1 MAPTAARS
9 CTSPPPPSPGSAA
22 RLRAY
27 ALAAALAL
35 GGCGGDLLAPPPP
48 PVAYV
53 DLVASGRLASFDGVA
68 AGDEVA
74 CDDEMRFAVAIAPG
88 AEVRVPVELG
98 DDPELELAACGTAPG
113 ARLRLEVRGSAGL
126 ASELE
131 LPVDASAWHER
142 RLDLAVHARRRV
154 DLRLRA
160 EGPAGARVLVSD
172 LHVRHRPPPEPH
184 ERRPDRSGP
193 PPVLLVSLD
202 TLRADALGPEA
213 TPALSAFAERAE
225 RWAPHYAAASWTKP
239 SHASLLTGYP
249 PEVHGAQLEPQPIR
263 PGVPTLA
270 ERFAA
275 AGYRTAG
282 LVYDCEWLDPKWGF
296 DRGFGEYRVMPWNA
310 GTAVRSSVDWMVGH
324 RDEPFFYFLHLF
336 TPHSDRAVLPYE
348 GEGVDRG
355 TVEERFGVED
365 YGCRDGA
372 CASQLLHRLNEGL
385 APLPGEEEI
394 LRHLYGEGVA
404 TTDAALGR
412 LFRDL
417 DAAGLF
423 DRLLIVVTSDHGE
436 AFFEHGLVLHSTL
449 HREVLE
455 VPLLVKWPAGSP
467 HAQRAGTRRD
477 LPSSAIDVAPTLLAA
492 AGIAAG
498 SEKTRLPGT
507 PLPER
512 SAIVPIFAGTTS
524 KSILTRRFH
533 AIFRPGGDGVAEAAE
548 LYDLLDDPAERNDL
562 ASAPSPEAAETLTR
576 LRRRLVE
583 HLEET
588 RRTAA
593 ALGVAAGEP
602 AAEVELTPEERRR
615 LEGLGYLN

>member
-1 MAPTAARS
+1 M
-9 CTSPPPPSPGSAA
+9 
-22 RLRAY
+22 
-27 ALAAALAL
+27 LAAALVL
-35 GGCGGDLLAPPPP
+35 GACGSDLLAPPPP

-68 AGDEVA
+68 AGDEIA

-88 AEVRVPVELG
+88 AEVRIPVELG
-98 DDPELELAACGTAPG
+98 DDPELELAACATAPD

-131 LPVDASAWHER
+131 LPVDSTAWHAR
-142 RLDLAVHARRRV
+142 RLDLAAHARRRV

-160 EGPAGARVLVSD
+160 EGPAGARLLVSD
-172 LHVRHRPPPEPH
+172 LHVRHRRWPGVARAAPVG
-184 ERRPDRSGP
+184 RRSDRSG

-213 TPALSAFAERAE
+213 TPALAAFAGRAE

-249 PEVHGAQLEPQPIR
+249 PEVHGAQLESQPIR
-263 PGVPTLA
+263 PEVPTLA

-296 DRGFGEYRVMPWNA
+296 ARGFAEYRAMPWHA
-310 GTAVRSSVDWMVGH
+310 GAAVRAGVDWMADN

-355 TVEERFGVED
+355 SVEERFGIED

-394 LRHLYGEGVA
+394 LWHLYREGVA

-412 LFRDL
+412 LFHDL

-436 AFFEHGLVLHSTL
+436 AFFEHGAVLHSTL
-449 HREVLE
+449 HREILE

-467 HAQRAGTRRD
+467 HAERAGTRRD

-498 SEKTRLPGT
+498 SEAAPLPGT
-507 PLPER
+507 PLPTR
-512 SAIVPIFAGTTS
+512 SAVTPIFAGTTS

-533 AIFRPGGDGVAEAAE
+533 AIFRPGADGVPEAAE
-548 LYDLLDDPAERNDL
+548 LYDLLADPAERHDL
-562 ASAPSPEAAETLTR
+562 AAAPAPAAAETLAR

-588 RRTAA
+588 RRTGA

-602 AAEVELTPEERRR
+602 AAEVELTPQERRR

>member
-1 MAPTAARS
+1 MKTA
-9 CTSPPPPSPGSAA
+9 C
-22 RLRAY
+22 
-27 ALAAALAL
+27 LAL
-35 GGCGGDLLAPPPP
+35 TLLLLGACGPDRLAPLPP

-68 AGDEVA
+68 AGEEIA
-74 CDDEMRFAVAIAPG
+74 CDDEMRFAVAAAPG
-88 AEVRVPVELG
+88 AEVRLPVELG
-98 DDPELELAACGTAPG
+98 DEPEVVVAACATAPG
-113 ARLRLEVRGSAGL
+113 AQLRLEVRGVAGL

-131 LPVDASAWHER
+131 LPVDATAWRES
-142 RLDLAVHARRRV
+142 RLDLRAHAGHRV
-154 DLRLRA
+154 DLRLRVD
-160 EGPAGARVLVSD
+160 GPAGARLLLSD
-172 LHVRHRPPPEPH
+172 LHVRHRLRE
-184 ERRPDRSGP
+184 ETDGLRPARSSP

-202 TLRADALGPEA
+202 TLRADVLGPEE
-213 TPALSAFAERAE
+213 TPALAAFAGRAE

-239 SHASLLTGYP
+239 SHASLLTGFP

-263 PGVPTLA
+263 PEVPTLA

-296 DRGFGEYRVMPWNA
+296 DRGFAEYRVMPWNA
-310 GTAVRSSVDWMVGH
+310 DAAVRASVDWMAGH

-348 GEGVDRG
+348 AAGVDRG
-355 TVEERFGVED
+355 AVAERFGVEG
-365 YGCRDGA
+365 YGCRAGA

-394 LRHLYGEGVA
+394 LRHLYAEGVA

-412 LFRDL
+412 LFGDL
-417 DAAGLF
+417 EAAGLF

-436 AFFEHGLVLHSTL
+436 AFFEHGQVLHSTL

-467 HAQRAGTRRD
+467 HARRAGTRREM
-477 LPSSAIDVAPTLLAA
+477 PSSAIDVAPTLLAA
-492 AGIAAG
+492 AGIAPEPGAVP
-498 SEKTRLPGT
+498 LPGMA
-507 PLPER
+507 LPER
-512 SAIVPIFAGTTS
+512 SAVTPVFAGTTS

-533 AIFRPGGDGVAEAAE
+533 AIFRPGGDGMAEEAE
-548 LYDLLDDPAERNDL
+548 LYDLESDPAERRNL
-562 ASAPSPEAAETLTR
+562 AAAPSPAAAEALAR
-576 LRRRLVE
+576 LRNRLVE
-583 HLEET
+583 YLEET

-593 ALGVAAGEP
+593 ALGIGAGAP
-602 AAEVELTPEERRR
+602 APEVELTPAERRR
-615 LEGLGYLN
+615 LEALGYVD